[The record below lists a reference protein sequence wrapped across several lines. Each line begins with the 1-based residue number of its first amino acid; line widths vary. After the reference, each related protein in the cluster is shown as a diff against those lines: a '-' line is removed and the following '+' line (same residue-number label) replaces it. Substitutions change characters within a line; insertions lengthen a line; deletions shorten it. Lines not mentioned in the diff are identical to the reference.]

1 MAMTK
6 ILLVD
11 GSNVA
16 QPFLGEMLQQSGRV
30 TRFEKA
36 GQALHAV
43 NRGLALDVAV
53 LHYRLSLTPLIQAI
67 RHQQPQA
74 KIVAYG
80 TPRND
85 TPLGVDQYLNQPLLG
100 AELRTAVDKC
110 RGNRR
115 EN

>member
-1 MAMTK
+1 MTK

-16 QPFLGEMLQQSGRV
+16 QPFLGEMLQQSGKV
-30 TRFEKA
+30 TRFETA
-36 GQALHAV
+36 GQALYAV
-43 NRGLALDVAV
+43 KRGLALDVAV

-67 RHQQPQA
+67 RHERPQA

-80 TPRND
+80 TPRSD
-85 TPLGVDQYLNQPLLG
+85 TPLGVDEYLNQPLLS
-100 AELRTAVDKC
+100 AELRTVVEKY
-110 RGNRR
+110 RSHRR